1 MLLKLLDVSCSYG
14 AWPVLNGL
22 NFAVGQGE
30 IMGIVGPN
38 GSGKSTLLRAMSR
51 VLPPRQGQVML
62 QDRDLYKMEARQ
74 VASQVAFVAQESGN
88 EFPFTV
94 EDMVMM
100 GRMPH
105 LKRFQREG
113 PRDREAVDKALHLTR
128 SSHLAGRLIT
138 ELSGGEKQRIVIARA
153 LAQEPRV
160 LFLDEPTS
168 FLDINYQ
175 IEMMELLNKLRR
187 DQGLTVVMVVHDL
200 NLASHYC
207 DSILILKEGAIYA
220 AGHPARVLSSDLI
233 QEVYG
238 CRVQVEYRSP
248 DARPTIV
255 FNTDRRRSFK
265 ENTRS
270 VHIIGGGGSCG
281 RLYNYLTEK
290 GWRVTT
296 GVLNVGDSDWHDA
309 VRLNL
314 KIAET
319 APFSEIDPASL
330 AYNLKLMQE
339 ADYVLLPPIPFGS
352 GNLANLQ
359 SLLELARDGCR
370 VIVIDS
376 QAIEDRDYTG
386 GRAAKLYTSLVKYAY
401 CQVASENEALLIIE
415 GEAHDAIQ
423 S

>member
-14 AWPVLNGL
+14 SWPVLKGI

-38 GSGKSTLLRAMSR
+38 GSGKSTLLRTMSR
-51 VLPPRQGQVML
+51 VLPPRQGTVML
-62 QDRDLYKMEARQ
+62 QDRDLYKIEARQ
-74 VASQVAFVAQESGN
+74 VAGQLAFVAQESGN
-88 EFPFTV
+88 DFPFTV
-94 EDMVMM
+94 EDTVMM
-100 GRMPH
+100 GRIPH

-113 PRDREAVDKALHLTR
+113 LRDQEVVDKALHLTDAY
-128 SSHLAGRLIT
+128 HLTGRLIT
-138 ELSGGEKQRIVIARA
+138 ELSGGEKQRIIIARA

-175 IEMMELLNKLRR
+175 IEIMELLNRLRR
-187 DQGLTVVMVVHDL
+187 DQGLTVIMVVHDL

-207 DSILILKEGAIYA
+207 DSILVLKEGAVYA
-220 AGHPARVLSSDLI
+220 AGHPAQVLSADLI

-255 FNTDRRRSFK
+255 FNPNRKRFSQAEPRT
-265 ENTRS
+265 
-270 VHIIGGGGSCG
+270 VHVVGGGGSCG
-281 RLYNYLTEK
+281 RLYNDLNDR
-290 GWRVTT
+290 GWKVST
-296 GVLNVGDSDWHDA
+296 GVLNIGDSDWHDA
-309 VRLNL
+309 VRLGL

-319 APFSEIDPASL
+319 APFSDISPESAE
-330 AYNLKLMQE
+330 YNRRLMQE
-339 ADYVLLPPIPFGS
+339 ADFVILPGIPFGS

-359 SLLELARDGCR
+359 ALLDLAREGRR
-370 VIVIDS
+370 VIVIDN

-386 GRAAKLYTSLVKYAY
+386 GCATNLYKSLLKHAYRRVSGENAALD
-401 CQVASENEALLIIE
+401 IIE
-415 GEAHDAIQ
+415 GEANDAVP